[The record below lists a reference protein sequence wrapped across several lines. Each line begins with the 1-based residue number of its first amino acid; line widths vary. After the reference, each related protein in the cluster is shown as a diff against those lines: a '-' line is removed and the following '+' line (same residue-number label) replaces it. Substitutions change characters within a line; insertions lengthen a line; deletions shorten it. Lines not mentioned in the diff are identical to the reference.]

1 MQLDHARLFMIEK
14 LEREL
19 PAYLIYHNAQ
29 HTRNVLQAAAHI
41 AKAENVTGPDLE
53 LLLTA
58 ALFHDTGF
66 LEAACNH
73 EEISCKIAG
82 TFLAQFEYTQ
92 KETEAICELIM
103 ATRMPQRP
111 HCKLAEILCDADL
124 YYLGTD
130 DYFSTAEKLFRELKE
145 CKKVTSKT
153 EWNKQQL
160 LFLESHHFFTDTAK
174 KELNQKKR
182 QNVAS
187 LKLKQQGHKIKK
199 SGIRYDFFNDL
210 FLIIL
215 GVITSG
221 FALKGFLVP
230 NNFLDGGI
238 TGISLLIHEVFHFN
252 LSYVVLLANLPFIIS
267 SYYKV
272 NHQFAIKTFC
282 CVLLLAV
289 CLLYLPYP
297 VITSDK
303 LLVSVFGGFFLGI
316 GGGLIMRAGCALDG
330 IEVLALYT
338 LKRTSFTITE
348 IILAL
353 NVVIFG
359 IAGLKFGIETAL
371 YSMLVYFTASKTVD
385 YVVEGIEAYTG
396 VTIISGKSE
405 MIKDRL
411 VNELGRGITVY
422 KGERGFLPGQ
432 FEIYDECD
440 IIFTV
445 ITRLEIRKLK
455 NVVYETDP
463 NAFVFANTIKEA
475 SGGVIKRRHIH

>member
-1 MQLDHARLFMIEK
+1 MQLDHARSFIIEK

-19 PAYLIYHNAQ
+19 PAYLVYHNAQ
-29 HTRNVLQAAAHI
+29 HTRNVLHAAEHF
-41 AKAENVTGPDLE
+41 AKGENVTGPDLH

-66 LEAACNH
+66 LEAAFNH
-73 EEISCKIAG
+73 EEISCGIAK
-82 TFLAQFEYTQ
+82 TFLPQFQYSE
-92 KETEAICELIM
+92 KETATICELIM
-103 ATRMPQRP
+103 ATRMPQKP

-130 DYFSTAEKLFRELKE
+130 AYLSTAENLFRELKE
-145 CKKVTSKT
+145 RKKVKNKT
-153 EWNKQQL
+153 EWIKQQL
-160 LFLESHHFFTDTAK
+160 RFLESHHFFTSTAK
-174 KELNQKKR
+174 KELELKKQ
-182 QNVAS
+182 QNADS
-187 LKLKQQGHKIKK
+187 LRLKQQGHKMKIPTLK
-199 SGIRYDFFNDL
+199 YNFFNDL
-210 FLIIL
+210 LLIIV
-215 GVITSG
+215 GVIISG

-252 LSYVVLLANLPFIIS
+252 LSYVVLIANLPFIIS

-282 CVLLLAV
+282 CVVLLAV
-289 CLLYLPYP
+289 CLLYIPYP
-297 VITSDK
+297 VITTDK

-353 NVVIFG
+353 NVVIFV
-359 IAGLKFGIETAL
+359 IAGFKFGIETAL

-405 MIKDRL
+405 LIKDRL

-432 FEIYDECD
+432 FEVYDECD